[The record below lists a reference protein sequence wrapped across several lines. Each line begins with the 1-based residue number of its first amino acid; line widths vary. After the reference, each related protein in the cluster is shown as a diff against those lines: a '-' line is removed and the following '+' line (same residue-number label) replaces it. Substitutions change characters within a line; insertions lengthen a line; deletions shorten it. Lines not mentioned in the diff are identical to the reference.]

1 MMSASLLEALQGL
14 VTPAL
19 LKTASSALG
28 ESEGALTTGL
38 GAIVSKILGALVSGA
53 GDQSLM
59 NTVAGLVTTQ
69 ARDPR
74 ALADVAGLLSSG
86 SSAIAGNQL
95 IGSLF
100 GVKEGGIAQA
110 AAAAAGLKPQSGASL
125 MALAGPLV
133 LAGLGKSSGD
143 SNLTGA
149 GLAGLLNTQKASLLG
164 SLTPSAGAGAAAATT
179 AAAAGVAAVKQ
190 AATTVAAA
198 PVAAAAA
205 ATTAA
210 VTAASAAQS
219 AVKQAAPAAAAQAST
234 AASTATA
241 AASNAAK
248 TATAAT
254 AESGGAGMGWLI
266 WPILLMALAGI
277 GYFLWETKY
286 SELKS
291 SAPAP
296 APAAVEKKAEVKV
309 EKKAEAPAAAPAPTA
324 APAAEPES
332 APAVAVDAG
341 NGMVDFTLPGG
352 GKINS
357 AANGVEGKLINFL
370 EDANSVIDK
379 KTWFDFDRLNF
390 ETGSTTL
397 TPESNFQV
405 SNVAAIM
412 KAFSTAA
419 IKIGGYTDNVGK
431 PEDNLKLSDERA
443 KVVMAAIVA
452 LGVAPERVEAEGYG
466 EQFPLEAN
474 DTPEGRSKNRRTAL
488 SVRAR

>member
-1 MMSASLLEALQGL
+1 MSASLLEALQGL

-28 ESEGALTTGL
+28 ESEGALTSGL
-38 GAIVSKILGALVSGA
+38 GAIVSKILSALVSGA

-59 NTVAGLVTTQ
+59 STVAGLVTTQ
-69 ARDPR
+69 ARDPG

-86 SSAIAGNQL
+86 SSAVAGNQL

-110 AAAAAGLKPQSGASL
+110 AAAAAGLKAQSGASL

-133 LAGLGKSSGD
+133 LAGLGNSSGD
-143 SNLTGA
+143 SNNLTGA
-149 GLAGLLNTQKASLLG
+149 GLAGLLNTQRASLLG
-164 SLTPSAGAGAAAATT
+164 SLTSTAGAVAATA

-190 AATTVAAA
+190 AASTVAAA
-198 PVAAAAA
+198 PVAAAPA

-210 VTAASAAQS
+210 TAAQT
-219 AVKQAAPAAAAQAST
+219 AVKQAAPAVAAQASAAASTATT
-234 AASTATA
+234 AASTA
-241 AASNAAK
+241 AK
-248 TATAAT
+248 TAAPAT
-254 AESGGAGMGWLI
+254 AESSGAGMGWLI
-266 WPILLMALAGI
+266 WPLLLMALAGI

-291 SAPAP
+291 SPPPAM
-296 APAAVEKKAEVKV
+296 EKKAEVKV
-309 EKKAEAPAAAPAPTA
+309 EKKAEAPAAAPAA
-324 APAAEPES
+324 APAPEP
-332 APAVAVDAG
+332 APAVAADAG

-370 EDANSVIDK
+370 QDANSVIDK

-390 ETGSTTL
+390 ITGETTL
-397 TPESNFQV
+397 TAESLFQMT
-405 SNVAAIM
+405 NIATIL
-412 KAFSTAA
+412 KAFPTAA

-443 KVVMAAIVA
+443 KVVMIGLVSMGIAQ
-452 LGVAPERVEAEGYG
+452 ERVEAEGYG
-466 EQFPLEAN
+466 EQFPVEAN
-474 DTPEGRSKNRRTAL
+474 DTSEGRAKNRRTAL